1 MATTETS
8 YSTRLLEEHC
18 EVHFSCSGFWK
29 LEGMLELLEQL
40 NDTVLPLVKA
50 RKPIYALGDYE
61 GFVPQDKDTADA
73 IQAHLK
79 NAVKFGLKR
88 IAIVQASPL
97 MKLQYKRLSK
107 GLDVDF
113 FDTKT
118 AAIAWLRSAE

>member
-1 MATTETS
+1 METIEKS

-18 EVHFSCSGFWK
+18 ELHFSCSGFWK
-29 LEGMLELLEQL
+29 LQEMLELLEQL
-40 NDTVLPLVKA
+40 NETVLPLVKA

-61 GFVPQDKDTADA
+61 GFVPQDKDTAEA
-73 IQAHLK
+73 IESHLK

-88 IAIVQASPL
+88 VAIVQASPL

-107 GLDVDF
+107 GLDVEF

-118 AAIAWLRSAE
+118 SAITWLRSAE